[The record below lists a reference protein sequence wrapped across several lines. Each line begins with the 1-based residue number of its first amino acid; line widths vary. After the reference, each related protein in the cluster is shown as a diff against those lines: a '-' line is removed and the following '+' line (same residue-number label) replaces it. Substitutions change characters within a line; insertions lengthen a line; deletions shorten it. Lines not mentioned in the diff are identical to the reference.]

1 MAGLVAIS
9 AMLLLLFIFFA
20 TRSVLDIWDRIQ
32 ELPVAL
38 FYTYLTMIAAFIIG
52 AIWLVYKLLKP
63 STALIDNENVT
74 EESVLEE
81 IERAEHFGMDT
92 NELRRELEQLQARKE
107 SGTIYVALFGNVST
121 GKSSIIKSL
130 LPDADIDIN
139 VRGGSTQ
146 EISQYTWS
154 SGSGDQLVLTDLP
167 GRNEASG
174 SLDEI
179 ASDEAIRAQVVV
191 YVTDSDLSRT
201 QFNDIQEL
209 LSFGKPMIVV
219 LNKSDRYN
227 EEERQLLKQRFD
239 ERISDKARLVFVQS
253 GGEEEVVRIN
263 LDQKRFDL
271 KGNIENNFLIFE
283 EARVRF
289 GYADYK
295 HVELEGDEIGTRFTN
310 KGWEGR
316 FELIQQRSGNV
327 HGSMGIQLRDREF
340 SAIGEEAF
348 VPPNDTFQWG
358 IFVVEEIEVE
368 PVTFEFGARY
378 DHQDTESA
386 ALGISRDFD
395 NLSFSAGAAFHP
407 TENDLIGI
415 SVSRSERS
423 PTPEE
428 LFSNGPHLATNAFEV
443 GNANLDTEKAISAEL
458 TFKRNLGAFSG
469 SVNIYHTWYKD
480 FIYEH
485 ETGLEMDELN
495 LLEFRARDAN
505 FYGAEIDL
513 SYAIVEQQDYNVLLK
528 ASADFVHARFTDD
541 SIIPRIPAASARV
554 GIEYQ
559 SEYFDLGG
567 DVGITASKNKTAA
580 NILPTEDYTTID
592 LSATWRPFGMDKDLA
607 VRVQA
612 LNVTNAERRQHTSF
626 LKDLVP
632 MPGRN
637 FRLTLNYGF

>member
-92 NELRRELEQLQARKE
+92 DELRRELEQLQARKE

-253 GGEEEVVRIN
+253 GGEEEVIRIDKEGKETALIRTRKADVN
-263 LDQKRFDL
+263 ELAETLQAEIDQQSDLLESLRDASVFVLVKQKLDEEKVGFRQQKAEAIVKSSTRKAVLGAMASVSPGADIVIQGYLGTRMVKELCELYNSPVKQLDIDKFLDFSQDQMKKSVPLVLAVAGNGL
-271 KGNIENNFLIFE
+271 KAFPG
-283 EARVRF
+283 
-289 GYADYK
+289 
-295 HVELEGDEIGTRFTN
+295 IGTVAGGLVHAVAYGMIFDALGKSVSKTL
-310 KGWEGR
+310 E
-316 FELIQQRSGNV
+316 QRG
-327 HGSMGIQLRDREF
+327 QLR
-340 SAIGEEAF
+340 
-348 VPPNDTFQWG
+348 
-358 IFVVEEIEVE
+358 
-368 PVTFEFGARY
+368 
-378 DHQDTESA
+378 A
-386 ALGISRDFD
+386 AP
-395 NLSFSAGAAFHP
+395 AA
-407 TENDLIGI
+407 
-415 SVSRSERS
+415 
-423 PTPEE
+423 
-428 LFSNGPHLATNAFEV
+428 
-443 GNANLDTEKAISAEL
+443 L
-458 TFKRNLGAFSG
+458 TFKEMLSENLESRAKLFAKL
-469 SVNIYHTWYKD
+469 VFEQRAEEKAKD
-480 FIYEH
+480 
-485 ETGLEMDELN
+485 
-495 LLEFRARDAN
+495 
-505 FYGAEIDL
+505 
-513 SYAIVEQQDYNVLLK
+513 
-528 ASADFVHARFTDD
+528 
-541 SIIPRIPAASARV
+541 
-554 GIEYQ
+554 
-559 SEYFDLGG
+559 
-567 DVGITASKNKTAA
+567 
-580 NILPTEDYTTID
+580 
-592 LSATWRPFGMDKDLA
+592 
-607 VRVQA
+607 
-612 LNVTNAERRQHTSF
+612 
-626 LKDLVP
+626 
-632 MPGRN
+632 
-637 FRLTLNYGF
+637 